1 MDSQTKAFSKVLTE
15 VYEKTHTEQDITL
28 AEIMDELKVKLNDLV
43 QKESD
48 KWMVMDHVSGQ

>member
-15 VYEKTHTEQDITL
+15 VYEKTHAEQDITL
-28 AEIMDELKVKLNDLV
+28 AEIMDELKVKLNDFV

-48 KWMVMDHVSGQ
+48 K

>member
-48 KWMVMDHVSGQ
+48 K

>member
-1 MDSQTKAFSKVLTE
+1 MEAAIELA
-15 VYEKTHTEQDITL
+15 KTIGITL

-48 KWMVMDHVSGQ
+48 K